1 MSNPCS
7 PSPPPLPPWR
17 PKMNASFMR
26 ESPAR
31 NRKKIL
37 KGRNSTSSHN
47 SQTITSSLISAPALT
62 SRGLDC
68 ERSSRGLVKE
78 VVVAHRDRLCRF
90 ALDLIFHLNSTRLV
104 VLSNDNSTDEWELSQ
119 DILAINTVFICRL
132 QGKRSARYRRERKQ
146 QTTRRAKR
154 TKKADLTR
162 SQKVRMY
169 PNSSQKNLL
178 RQRMGCARLVYNM
191 VVGNYHRRHKKTKH
205 FFFRSLLRLKIRST
219 KEWAFMDKVPYE
231 VLDHAITNAI

>member
-7 PSPPPLPPWR
+7 PPPPPPSWR
-17 PKMNASFMR
+17 PKMNVSFMR

-37 KGRNSTSSHN
+37 KSRNSTSSHN

-68 ERSSRGLVKE
+68 VPYWNDQVADWSR
-78 VVVAHRDRLCRF
+78 RLWLPTETGSAIEF
-90 ALDLIFHLNSTRLV
+90 IFHLNSTRLV

-132 QGKRSARYRRERKQ
+132 QGKRSAR
-146 QTTRRAKR
+146 
-154 TKKADLTR
+154 
-162 SQKVRMY
+162 
-169 PNSSQKNLL
+169 
-178 RQRMGCARLVYNM
+178 
-191 VVGNYHRRHKKTKH
+191 
-205 FFFRSLLRLKIRST
+205 
-219 KEWAFMDKVPYE
+219 
-231 VLDHAITNAI
+231 